1 MAATRRR
8 QTKIVA
14 TIGPASA
21 SKSSLAALIDAGV
34 DVFRVNLSHGR
45 REEHGEALSLVRA
58 LEKEMGRPIGAI
70 ADLQGLKLRIGAF
83 AASAIALVKGRRL
96 VLDLD
101 PAPGDE
107 ARVSLPHPEVIEA
120 AEPGAELL
128 LDDGKVRLRV
138 LERGVGR
145 LVTEVV
151 AGNRLSDHKGVH
163 LPGVVLPHS
172 GLTEKDRRDLR
183 YALDCGFDW
192 IALSFVQRPQDV
204 TEARR
209 LIGARAGV
217 IVKIENR
224 SAVEHLTE
232 LVALGDAVMVARG
245 DLGVELPPETVPLL
259 QKRIVREARLAGK
272 PVVITTQMLE
282 SMVEAASPTRAEAS
296 DVATAICDGA
306 DALLLSAETAA
317 GAHPV
322 EAVAMMDR
330 IARTVEAD
338 PVYRSL
344 IEAQPPAPEE
354 EPPDAVIAS
363 AVHTARTI
371 GAAFIASYT
380 TAGMACR
387 RAARHRPE
395 MPILGLTANLLT
407 ARRLGLSY
415 GACGLHVA
423 ELSSTQDIARRA
435 SEVAVAAGLA
445 ENGDHMVITAGL
457 PLGASN
463 TTNIM
468 RVAWVDDGN
477 A

>member
-1 MAATRRR
+1 MPPRQR

-14 TIGPASA
+14 TIGPATA
-21 SKSSLAALIDAGV
+21 SKERLAALCAAGV
-34 DVFRVNLSHGR
+34 DVFRVNFSYGRQEDHGHALQLLR
-45 REEHGEALSLVRA
+45 GLEAEL
-58 LEKEMGRPIGAI
+58 GRPIGVI

-83 AASAIALVKGRRL
+83 AHGAVALRPGMRF

-101 PAPGDE
+101 PSPGDE
-107 ARVSLPHPEVIEA
+107 SRVALPHPEIVEA
-120 AEPGAELL
+120 AEPGAELV

-138 LERGVGR
+138 IEKDASR

-151 AGNRLSDHKGVH
+151 AGTRLSDHKGVH
-163 LPGVVLPHS
+163 VPSVTLPLS
-172 GLTEKDRRDLR
+172 ALTDKDRADLR
-183 YALDCGFDW
+183 YALDRGFDW

-204 TEARR
+204 IEARR
-209 LIGARAGV
+209 LVGAHAGI
-217 IVKIENR
+217 IVKIENP
-224 SAVEHLTE
+224 SAVDHLAE
-232 LVALGDAVMVARG
+232 LVELADAVMVARG
-245 DLGVELPPETVPLL
+245 DLGVALPAERVPLL

-282 SMVEAASPTRAEAS
+282 SMVESPMPTRAEAS

-306 DALLLSAETAA
+306 DALLLSAETAS
-317 GAHPV
+317 GAYPV

-330 IARTVEAD
+330 IARTIEAD

-344 IEAQPPAPEE
+344 IEAQPPVPQEA
-354 EPPDAVIAS
+354 PPDAVVAS
-363 AVHTARTI
+363 AYHTARTI
-371 GAAFIASYT
+371 GAAFVATYS
-380 TAGMACR
+380 TAGMSCR

-395 MPILGLTANLLT
+395 MPILGLTGSLAT
-407 ARRLGLSY
+407 ARRLGLCY
-415 GACGLHVA
+415 GVRPVYVA
-423 ELSSTQDIARRA
+423 ELASTQDVARRA

-468 RVAWVDDGN
+468 RVAWVDDGSN
-477 A
+477 F